1 MNCIHITGR
10 LCADPELKQTQS
22 GLSVCRF
29 RVAVNRRFTN
39 KQTGEREAD
48 FINCIA
54 WLQTADFISRY
65 FQKGGWIELS
75 GELHNNDYTDNN
87 GTKHYGMVVQ
97 CDNVGF
103 VGNRSDS
110 GQNAAQQP
118 QTNQGG
124 NYTPYQQATPQAQ
137 QQPPQQAPQSVPAQL
152 GDLGDF
158 EEILSDGDVPF

>member
-10 LCADPELKQTQS
+10 LCADPELKRTQS

-48 FINCIA
+48 FINYIA
-54 WLQTADFISRY
+54 WRQTADFISRY

-103 VGNRSDS
+103 VGNKDGSQS
-110 GQNAAQQP
+110 AQNAL
-118 QTNQGG
+118 
-124 NYTPYQQATPQAQ
+124 YQAQ
-137 QQPPQQAPQSVPAQL
+137 QSTPSNSQQQQASRQAAQNAPVQQMPQL
-152 GDLGDF
+152 GDLSEF

>member
-54 WLQTADFISRY
+54 WRQTADFISRY

-87 GTKHYGMVVQ
+87 GIKHYGMVVQ

-103 VGNRSDS
+103 VGNKDGSQS
-110 GQNAAQQP
+110 AQNA
-118 QTNQGG
+118 
-124 NYTPYQQATPQAQ
+124 PYQAQ
-137 QQPPQQAPQSVPAQL
+137 QSTPPNYSQQQQASRQAAQNAPVQQMPQL
-152 GDLGDF
+152 GDLSEF

>member
-10 LCADPELKQTQS
+10 LCADPELKKTQS

-54 WLQTADFISRY
+54 WRQTADFISRY

-103 VGNRSDS
+103 VGNKDGSQS
-110 GQNAAQQP
+110 AQNAL
-118 QTNQGG
+118 
-124 NYTPYQQATPQAQ
+124 YQAQ
-137 QQPPQQAPQSVPAQL
+137 QSTPSNYSQQQQASRQAAQNAPVQQMPQL
-152 GDLGDF
+152 GDLSEF

>member
-54 WLQTADFISRY
+54 WRQTADFISRY

-103 VGNRSDS
+103 VGNKDGSQS
-110 GQNAAQQP
+110 AQSA
-118 QTNQGG
+118 
-124 NYTPYQQATPQAQ
+124 PYQAQ
-137 QQPPQQAPQSVPAQL
+137 QSTPSNYSQQQQASRQAAQNVPVQQMPQL
-152 GDLGDF
+152 GDLSEF